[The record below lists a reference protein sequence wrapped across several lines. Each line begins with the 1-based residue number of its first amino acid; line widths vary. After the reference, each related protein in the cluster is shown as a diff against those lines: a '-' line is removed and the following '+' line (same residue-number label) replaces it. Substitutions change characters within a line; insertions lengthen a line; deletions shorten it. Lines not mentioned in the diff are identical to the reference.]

1 MRPFDVAAYIERLQS
16 EAAASRVKQELAAIG
31 GLSQMSSPFQTLSS
45 DSC

>member
-16 EAAASRVKQELAAIG
+16 EAAAPRVKQELAAIR
-31 GLSQMSSPFQTLSS
+31 GLSQMSSPIPTLRS